1 LFVRDGGILFL
12 SQKNEF
18 SRAEEVLSPET
29 GILVFLVLP
38 YYDANEKKTFQYY
51 QDDGETSKEGEF
63 NLIEFSVRKIE

>member
-38 YYDANEKKTFQYY
+38 YYDAN
-51 QDDGETSKEGEF
+51 
-63 NLIEFSVRKIE
+63 